1 VGHLLIHRGLA
12 KKTLVEN
19 TLKSF
24 RYCFQRNFGIET
36 DLHATKDNKIVCF
49 HDFNLKKQFKIN
61 KRINKI
67 NYKDLRDIS
76 KKKNKL
82 IPLLSDLI
90 KLSNNRR
97 FLMLEVK
104 PLFQK
109 DKIDILIKEVSKLK
123 KFSITSFKEKNII
136 NLYNKKKSL
145 DLGLLIPS
153 TFNFENILLKSRKKY
168 VKFLVL
174 EKKFLTEK
182 RLIKIK
188 KRIYFYTIKKSTDFK
203 KYKKFNLIFENL

>member
-1 VGHLLIHRGLA
+1 MGHLLINRGLA

-182 RLIKIK
+182 RLIRIK

>member
-1 VGHLLIHRGLA
+1 
-12 KKTLVEN
+12 
-19 TLKSF
+19 
-24 RYCFQRNFGIET
+24 
-36 DLHATKDNKIVCF
+36 
-49 HDFNLKKQFKIN
+49 
-61 KRINKI
+61 
-67 NYKDLRDIS
+67 
-76 KKKNKL
+76 
-82 IPLLSDLI
+82 
-90 KLSNNRR
+90 
-97 FLMLEVK
+97 MLEVK

-153 TFNFENILLKSRKKY
+153 TFNFKNILLKSRKKY

>member
-1 VGHLLIHRGLA
+1 MGHLLIHRGLA

-123 KFSITSFKEKNII
+123 KFSITAFKEKNIT
-136 NLYNKKKSL
+136 NL
-145 DLGLLIPS
+145 
-153 TFNFENILLKSRKKY
+153 
-168 VKFLVL
+168 
-174 EKKFLTEK
+174 
-182 RLIKIK
+182 
-188 KRIYFYTIKKSTDFK
+188 
-203 KYKKFNLIFENL
+203 

>member
-1 VGHLLIHRGLA
+1 MGHLLIHRGLA

-67 NYKDLRDIS
+67 NYKDLRVIS

-97 FLMLEVK
+97 FLMLEIK

-109 DKIDILIKEVSKLK
+109 DKVDILIKEVSKLK

>member
-1 VGHLLIHRGLA
+1 MGHLLIHRGLA

-67 NYKDLRDIS
+67 NYKDLRVIS

>member
-1 VGHLLIHRGLA
+1 MGHLLIHRGLA

-97 FLMLEVK
+97 FLMLEIK

-109 DKIDILIKEVSKLK
+109 DKVDILIKEVSKLK

>member
-1 VGHLLIHRGLA
+1 MGHLLIHRGLA

-67 NYKDLRDIS
+67 NYKDLRVIS

-97 FLMLEVK
+97 FLMLEIK

>member
-1 VGHLLIHRGLA
+1 MGHLLIHRGLA

-67 NYKDLRDIS
+67 NYKDLRVIS

-97 FLMLEVK
+97 FLMLEIK

-109 DKIDILIKEVSKLK
+109 DKVDILIKEVSKLK

-174 EKKFLTEK
+174 EKKFLTER

-203 KYKKFNLIFENL
+203 KYKKFNLIFETL

>member
-1 VGHLLIHRGLA
+1 MGHLLIHRGLA

-76 KKKNKL
+76 KKK
-82 IPLLSDLI
+82 
-90 KLSNNRR
+90 
-97 FLMLEVK
+97 
-104 PLFQK
+104 
-109 DKIDILIKEVSKLK
+109 
-123 KFSITSFKEKNII
+123 
-136 NLYNKKKSL
+136 SL

-153 TFNFENILLKSRKKY
+153 TFNFKNILLKSRKKY

-182 RLIKIK
+182 RLIRIK

>member
-1 VGHLLIHRGLA
+1 MGHLLIHRGLA

-67 NYKDLRDIS
+67 NYKDLRVIS

-182 RLIKIK
+182 RLIRIK

>member
-1 VGHLLIHRGLA
+1 MGHLLIHRGLA